1 MRVSTWGRISSGL
14 LVSVVVGCGGGHG
27 SYGSMA
33 PAPTVSFSQPAA
45 AATINFGQ
53 ALTVAWTSTYTT
65 SCTATTSSAAGGTF
79 TGTQM
84 LSGNQT
90 VVPTAAGTYTY
101 TLSCTGSGG
110 TKSASA
116 NVTVTPNLLAALAPT
131 GAIPTVGSTIDP
143 TNGDLNP
150 YGLVVAPA
158 TAGLITKGDL
168 VVCNFNNLTITTT
181 TPPSGNGQGDR
192 TTNN

>member
-33 PAPTVSFSQPAA
+33 PAPTVNFSQPAA

-53 ALTVAWTSTYTT
+53 AVTAAWTSTY
-65 SCTATTSSAAGGTF
+65 ATWCIAPTSSAAGGAF

-84 LSGNQT
+84 AGGSQT
-90 VVPTAAGTYTY
+90 VVPTAAGNYTY
-101 TLSCTGSGG
+101 TLSCTGTGG
-110 TKSASA
+110 TQSASA
-116 NVTVTPNLLAALAPT
+116 SVTVTPNLLAALTPT
-131 GAIPTVGSTIDP
+131 RAIPTVGTTVDP
-143 TNGDLNP
+143 MNGDQHP

-168 VVCNFNNLTITTT
+168 IVCN
-181 TPPSGNGQGDR
+181 
-192 TTNN
+192 